1 MSYSEMKGSKE
12 LENPD
17 AWSTTSNEGSDDS
30 NDSFVSMNDD
40 LHLEAKNNFT
50 ECMNSNSSIT
60 TSDHYR
66 PQMNKDSSHKTDSNS
81 SMTKDCNNLM
91 TFSIT
96 ADTALQVAVH
106 KVNQKK
112 QTVMKGITLDY
123 KQMKNSPIFA
133 ERKEGLSRRVSIC
146 EQGLYERDILKQ
158 ALKVKLRGDTL
169 EQTLH

>member
-1 MSYSEMKGSKE
+1 MSYNEMKGSNE

-17 AWSTTSNEGSDDS
+17 AWSTTSNEDSDSS
-30 NDSFVSMNDD
+30 NDSFTSIDD
-40 LHLEAKNNFT
+40 DPHLEVKKNFT
-50 ECMNSNSSIT
+50 ECMTSNTSINM
-60 TSDHYR
+60 SDDYR
-66 PQMNKDSSHKTDSNS
+66 PEMNKDSPHKSNSNS
-81 SMTKDCNNLM
+81 SMTKDYNSLM